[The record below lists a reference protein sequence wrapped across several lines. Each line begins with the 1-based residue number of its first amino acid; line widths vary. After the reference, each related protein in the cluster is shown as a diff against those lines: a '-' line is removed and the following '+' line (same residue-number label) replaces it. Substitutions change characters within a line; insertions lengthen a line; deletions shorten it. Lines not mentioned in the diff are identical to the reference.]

1 MNEQQFNM
9 NSNYEQRINIKQEMN
24 EQQLNGEGE
33 PKKKK
38 KKKPFDP
45 YRPKVK
51 KVFWH
56 TISLRLKYKQ
66 KWDRKSKNRIPQ
78 PPRIV

>member
-56 TISLRLKYKQ
+56 TIS
-66 KWDRKSKNRIPQ
+66 
-78 PPRIV
+78 